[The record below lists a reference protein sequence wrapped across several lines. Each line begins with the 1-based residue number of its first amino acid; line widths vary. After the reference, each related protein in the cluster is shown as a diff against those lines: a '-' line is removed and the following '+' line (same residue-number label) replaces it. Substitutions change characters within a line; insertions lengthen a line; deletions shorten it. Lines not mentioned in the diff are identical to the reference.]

1 MSQNCCWH
9 YLVQLTGNLWTLQM
23 ACFWVSGNPQ
33 NNVACVRPPLS
44 LDFYCEKTNS
54 NCWHCLV
61 QLTGNLWT
69 LQMAILVPVILW
81 GIAQIFCGLYILT
94 LASPGPGLIVPAGW
108 SLVFSGACSVYF
120 GSSQG
125 DRQKMV
131 IVVASFLSFVIGTG
145 QLVLIRSHM
154 MSKSSKPFEEMN
166 ELITETHLTEVIG
179 FGSSFNAVF
188 LFVALPYLLYE

>member
-1 MSQNCCWH
+1 
-9 YLVQLTGNLWTLQM
+9 
-23 ACFWVSGNPQ
+23 
-33 NNVACVRPPLS
+33 
-44 LDFYCEKTNS
+44 
-54 NCWHCLV
+54 
-61 QLTGNLWT
+61 
-69 LQMAILVPVILW
+69 MAILVPVILW
-81 GIAQIFCGLYILT
+81 GIAQIICGLYILS

-108 SLVFSGACSVYF
+108 SLGFSGACSVYF
-120 GSSQG
+120 GSSQS

-166 ELITETHLTEVIG
+166 ELITETHLTEVIA

>member
-1 MSQNCCWH
+1 MRDYDESE
-9 YLVQLTGNLWTLQM
+9 LLLTLSCPVDRKSLNTTD
-23 ACFWVSGNPQ
+23 GNPR
-33 NNVACVRPPLS
+33 V
-44 LDFYCEKTNS
+44 
-54 NCWHCLV
+54 
-61 QLTGNLWT
+61 
-69 LQMAILVPVILW
+69 VILW
-81 GIAQIFCGLYILT
+81 GIAQIFCGLYILS

-125 DRQKMV
+125 DRQKMAV
-131 IVVASFLSFVIGTG
+131 VVASFLSFLIGTG

-154 MSKSSKPFEEMN
+154 MSKSAKPFEEMN